1 MEQEY
6 RLALDPATDWLTTYS
21 ADRLT
26 EYALAFTEAH
36 RRHADDHL
44 ARELACLKVQVPFMH
59 LPMQAGDLFVGR
71 VHQQGSH
78 LPVAFSTEKDSR
90 TGFVF
95 SSLDRTGEEY
105 APTAA
110 LREHLDAHPG
120 NAQSWRE
127 LADYWRDYHVPARA
141 RARFSD
147 ETVAAIPHHH
157 LEVNPPTHASHTLY
171 RMAGVYINHRLLLER
186 GVPGLRDLISARIR
200 ALDESGERDESGE
213 ADANPHGRRFLEAA
227 LESLSLFDR
236 VFSVYRAQAQ
246 ALGQTDVELMMDR
259 LSQGPPR
266 TLREAMNLVWIA
278 NTLVGAYN
286 VGRLDDYL
294 APFYEADLAAGRV
307 DDETVIGYLKAFWEL
322 IGEYSN
328 VFNGRVIVGGK
339 GRRHTAS
346 ANKLA
351 LLMIETTRRYPARLP
366 QLSLRFSERQ
376 DPELYEAAIECIGG
390 GSGFPMLYNDDVNI
404 PSVAKAFNVSGERAA
419 QYLPFGCGEFVLDH
433 ESFGTPNVISNIL
446 KLVELAM
453 NDGCSLR
460 DGVRQGPAT
469 GMLGDFASF
478 DELYAAFRKHVD
490 LHMRAGADAQK
501 RIYDEAASQAPYL
514 LLSVLYDDC
523 LDRAKPIFSGGVRHL
538 GGTLETYG
546 NISASDSLAAVK
558 KLVFTDRSVSAD
570 EMLDALR
577 SDFEGYEHVRD
588 ACVAAPKF
596 GNDNDEADTIAMR
609 VHDTVCT
616 SIRDSAHEV
625 GLDSFLAVI
634 INNDNHIKQGKACAA
649 SADGRRDQAPM
660 SNGNNPTAGNDRN
673 GATAFLNSL
682 AKLRTDHHA
691 GSVQNMKFSR
701 ELFTSNR
708 ELLEAMLSVY
718 FSSGGSQAMLTVVGR
733 DDLERAMEHPQ
744 EYQNLIVRV
753 GGYSEYF
760 VRLSREIQEDV
771 LARTLN

>member
-1 MEQEY
+1 MEQDY
-6 RLALDPATDWLTTYS
+6 RLAFDPATDWLATYS

-26 EYALAFTEAH
+26 EYGVAFTEAH
-36 RRHADDHL
+36 RSHPDDHF
-44 ARELACLKVQVPFMH
+44 ARELACLKVQVPFMY

-71 VHQQGSH
+71 CSQGGSH
-78 LPVAFSTEKDSR
+78 LPVAFSTEKDGQ

-95 SSLDRTGEEY
+95 SSLDRTGTDY
-105 APTAA
+105 VPSAA
-110 LREHLDAHPG
+110 LQAHLEAHPEH
-120 NAQSWRE
+120 AETWAD
-127 LADYWRDYHVPARA
+127 LADYWREYHLPTRA

-147 ETVAAIPHHH
+147 AKCEAIPHHH
-157 LEVNPPTHASHTLY
+157 LQIDPPTHASHSLY
-171 RMAGVYINHRLLLER
+171 RMAGVYINHPQLLEH
-186 GVPGLRDLISARIR
+186 GVPGLRKLIRRRLRAFDASTEAR
-200 ALDESGERDESGE
+200 S
-213 ADANPHGRRFLEAA
+213 NPSGRRFLEAA

-236 VFSVYRAQAQ
+236 VFSAYRAQAQ
-246 ALGQTDVELMMDR
+246 ALGQADVELVMDH

-266 TLREAMNLVWIA
+266 TLREAMNLAWIA

-286 VGRLDDYL
+286 FGRLDDYL

-307 DDETVIGYLKAFWEL
+307 DDETVIRYLKAFWEL

-328 VFNGRVIVGGK
+328 VFNGRVIVGGD

-346 ANKLA
+346 ANQLA

-404 PSVAKAFNVSGERAA
+404 PSVARAFNVSGERAA
-419 QYLPFGCGEFVLDH
+419 HYLPFGCGEFVLDH

-469 GMLGDFASF
+469 GTLGEFASF
-478 DELYAAFRKHVD
+478 DELYAAFRRHVD
-490 LHMRAGADAQK
+490 LHMRSGAEAQK
-501 RIYDEAASQAPYL
+501 RVYDEAGAQAPYL
-514 LLSVLYDDC
+514 LVSVLYDDC
-523 LDRAKPIFSGGVRHL
+523 IDRARPIFAGGVRHL

-546 NISASDSLAAVK
+546 NISASDSLASVK
-558 KLVFTDRSVSAD
+558 KLVFDDRTVSAD
-570 EMLDALR
+570 EMLAALR

-588 ACVAAPKF
+588 ACADAPTF
-596 GNDNDEADTIAMR
+596 GNDDDEADTIAMR
-609 VHDTVCT
+609 VHDTVCE

-701 ELFTSNR
+701 ELFASHR
-708 ELLEAMLSVY
+708 ELLQAMLGDY
-718 FSSGGSQAMLTVVGR
+718 FSAGGSQAMLTVVGR

-760 VRLSREIQEDV
+760 VRLPHEIQEDV
-771 LARTLN
+771 LTRTLN

>member
-1 MEQEY
+1 MEQDY
-6 RLALDPATDWLTTYS
+6 RLALDPATDWLATYS

-26 EYALAFTEAH
+26 EYGVAFTEAH
-36 RRHADDHL
+36 RSHPDDHF
-44 ARELACLKVQVPFMH
+44 ARELACLKVQVPFMC

-71 VHQQGSH
+71 CSQGGRH
-78 LPVAFSTEKDSR
+78 LPVALSTEKDGQ

-95 SSLDRTGEEY
+95 SSLDRTGTNY
-105 APTAA
+105 VPSAA
-110 LREHLDAHPG
+110 LQEHLDAHPEH
-120 NAQSWRE
+120 AETWAD
-127 LADYWRDYHVPARA
+127 LADYWREYHLPTRA

-147 ETVAAIPHHH
+147 ETLSAIPHHH

-171 RMAGVYINHRLLLER
+171 RMAGVYINHPLLLEH
-186 GVPGLRDLISARIR
+186 GVPGLRELIGARIR
-200 ALDESGERDESGE
+200 TFDTSDESH
-213 ADANPHGRRFLEAA
+213 ANPDGRRFLEAS

-236 VFSVYRAQAQ
+236 VFGAYRAQAQ
-246 ALGQTDVELMMDR
+246 TLGQTDVELMMDH

-328 VFNGRVIVGGK
+328 VFNGRVIVGGQ
-339 GRRHTAS
+339 GRRHPGA

-390 GSGFPMLYNDDVNI
+390 GAGFPMLYNDDVNI
-404 PSVAKAFNVSGERAA
+404 PSVAKAFNVSRERAA

-433 ESFGTPNVISNIL
+433 ESFGTPNVISSIL

-469 GMLGDFASF
+469 GTLGEFGSF
-478 DELYAAFRKHVD
+478 DELYEAFRRHVD
-490 LHMRAGADAQK
+490 LHMRAGAQAQK
-501 RIYDEAASQAPYL
+501 LVYDEAAAQAPYL
-514 LLSVLYDDC
+514 LASVLYDEC
-523 LDRAKPIFSGGVRHL
+523 LERAKPIFSGGVRHL

-546 NISASDSLAAVK
+546 NISASDSLTAVK
-558 KLVFTDRSVSAD
+558 KLVFDERSISGD
-570 EMLDALR
+570 EMLAALR
-577 SDFEGYEHVRD
+577 SDFEGYEKVHD
-588 ACVAAPKF
+588 ACAAAPKF
-596 GNDNDEADTIAMR
+596 GNDNDEADTIAVR
-609 VHDTVCT
+609 VHDTVCE
-616 SIRDSAHEV
+616 SIRDSAREA

-634 INNDNHIKQGKACAA
+634 INNDNHITQGKACAA
-649 SADGRRDQAPM
+649 SADGRRDRAPM

-701 ELFTSNR
+701 ELFASNR
-708 ELLEAMLSVY
+708 ELLDAMLGVY
-718 FSSGGSQAMLTVVGR
+718 FANGGSQAMLTIVGR
-733 DDLERAMEHPQ
+733 DDLERAMEHPE

-760 VRLSREIQEDV
+760 VQLSREIQEDI